1 MRSSGNQEGRHVP
14 DSLRTTLVDT
24 AQISEQSY
32 AFLQRWIHRESG
44 ILIEENKQYLLHS
57 RLMPIVEREKLSG
70 FDELC
75 AKLASGTPGYSRQV
89 VEAMTTHETLFFRD
103 RAPFDALR
111 ASILPK
117 LIANLPR
124 GQKLQIWSA
133 AASSGQEAYSIAMLL
148 QDAGLTSHEVSILGT
163 DLSDKV
169 LKRARAGTYGSFE
182 VNRGLPADYLSRYFQ
197 QAGTEWQV
205 KDAVRQMVRFE
216 QMDLRQ
222 SLRNY
227 GPFDVIFCRNVLIYF
242 DAITKQRILEDLY
255 RSLSRRGY
263 LFLGAA
269 ENVGQ
274 HREFQRV
281 QFGDA
286 ISYTADK

>member
-1 MRSSGNQEGRHVP
+1 MPDTPRS
-14 DSLRTTLVDT
+14 TLVE
-24 AQISEQSY
+24 AFPISEQSY

-44 ILIEENKQYLLHS
+44 IVIDESKDYLLRS
-57 RLMPIVEREKLSG
+57 RLAPIVEREKLSG
-70 FDELC
+70 FDQLC
-75 AKLASGTPGYSRQV
+75 THLASGKPGYSRQV

-111 ASILPK
+111 TSILPA
-117 LIANLPR
+117 LIASLPR

-148 QDAGLTSHEVSILGT
+148 QDAGLTSHEASILGT

-169 LKRARAGTYGSFE
+169 LKRARTGIYGNFE
-182 VNRGLPADYLSRYFQ
+182 VNRGLPADYLTRYFQ
-197 QAGTEWQV
+197 PLGTEWQV
-205 KDAVRQMVRFE
+205 CDAVRQMVRFE

-242 DAITKQRILEDLY
+242 DPITKQRILEDLY
-255 RSLSRRGY
+255 RSLTRRGH

-274 HREFQRV
+274 HRDFQRV

-286 ISYTADK
+286 IAYAADK

>member
-1 MRSSGNQEGRHVP
+1 MPEQLKS
-14 DSLRTTLVDT
+14 TLLDQT
-24 AQISEQSY
+24 SISEQSF

-44 ILIEENKQYLLHS
+44 IVLDESKGYLLKS
-57 RLMPIVEREKLSG
+57 RLGPIVEREKLRG
-70 FDELC
+70 FDDLC
-75 AKLASGTPGYSRQV
+75 EKLTKGTPGYSRQV
-89 VEAMTTHETLFFRD
+89 IEAMTTHETLFFRD

-111 ASILPK
+111 TAILPK
-117 LIANLPR
+117 LVAALPR

-148 QDAGLTSHEVSILGT
+148 LDMGLTSHEVAILGT

-169 LKRARAGTYGSFE
+169 LARARTGLYGSFE
-182 VNRGLPADYLSRYFQ
+182 VNRGLPADYQQRYFKPV
-197 QAGTEWQV
+197 GHEWQV
-205 KDAVRQMVRFE
+205 CDAARQMVRFE

-222 SLRNY
+222 NLRNY

-242 DAITKQRILEDLY
+242 DPATKERILEDLY
-255 RSLSRRGY
+255 RSLTRRGH

-274 HREFQRV
+274 HRSFQRV

-286 ISYTADK
+286 IGYAADKQGV